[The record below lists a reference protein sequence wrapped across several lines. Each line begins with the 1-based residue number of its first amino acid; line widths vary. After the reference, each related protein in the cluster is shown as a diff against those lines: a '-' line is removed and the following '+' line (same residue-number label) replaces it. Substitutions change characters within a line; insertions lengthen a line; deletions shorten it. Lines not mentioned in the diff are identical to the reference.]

1 MVVQFCVNIKMLFV
15 CLTFLLLASSLGH
28 DITRRGASDQYEFFE
43 GDILLT
49 KKEMEAVKH
58 GLGPNGAIG
67 ARGLSSYKDRLWPRG
82 IVYYT
87 ISTIRPIR
95 RAIIHSAIREWE
107 EFTCIRF
114 KERRYEK
121 DYIEFFVGKGC
132 YSRGIGRVGGKQQI
146 SLGFGCITHGIAVHE
161 IGHALGMYHEQS
173 RPDRDKYV
181 TIYWDNIQKGSES
194 NFYKYSH
201 HVIDS
206 LGIPYDYSSIMHYG
220 KRELAWP
227 PWKVTIEPKQS
238 GVKIGQRRHLSTLDR
253 KQMNMLYK
261 CNKK

>member
-1 MVVQFCVNIKMLFV
+1 MRRFRVIRGMIRKNKNKQHYNTIKGKALLIWDHLRFCQGSIHL
-15 CLTFLLLASSLGH
+15 
-28 DITRRGASDQYEFFE
+28 
-43 GDILLT
+43 IL
-49 KKEMEAVKH
+49 
-58 GLGPNGAIG
+58 P
-67 ARGLSSYKDRLWPRG
+67 SYHIL
-82 IVYYT
+82 
-87 ISTIRPIR
+87 
-95 RAIIHSAIREWE
+95 
-107 EFTCIRF
+107 
-114 KERRYEK
+114 
-121 DYIEFFVGKGC
+121 
-132 YSRGIGRVGGKQQI
+132 
-146 SLGFGCITHGIAVHE
+146 
-161 IGHALGMYHEQS
+161 
-173 RPDRDKYV
+173 
-181 TIYWDNIQKGSES
+181 GSES